1 MFILFI
7 LRIGI
12 FVSCCI
18 HTICYGFHMMFGP
31 EGRKD
36 VMKVLYERYP
46 QDALDNLLRIYDF
59 SCQAA
64 EYCANRFV
72 LLCNN

>member
-1 MFILFI
+1 
-7 LRIGI
+7 
-12 FVSCCI
+12 
-18 HTICYGFHMMFGP
+18 MMFGP